1 VVASPSPQRDGDRDA
16 QADPASADAQ
26 SPGEAPHDASFAG
39 VTEMDWQIWLHRLGR
54 EMQKLRDA
62 LGLSQR
68 DLARLSGVSQGA
80 VSRFETGRG
89 RATPVLVLLKIGA
102 ALTRPPRA
110 LDYPLGQAMLR
121 LLAEAVRL
129 ARE

>member
-1 VVASPSPQRDGDRDA
+1 
-16 QADPASADAQ
+16 
-26 SPGEAPHDASFAG
+26 
-39 VTEMDWQIWLHRLGR
+39 MDWEIRLHRLGR
-54 EMQKLRDA
+54 EMQKLREA
-62 LGLSQR
+62 LDLSQR

-102 ALTRPPRA
+102 ALTLSPRA
-110 LDYPLGQAMLR
+110 LEFPLGQTMQW

-129 ARE
+129 TLG